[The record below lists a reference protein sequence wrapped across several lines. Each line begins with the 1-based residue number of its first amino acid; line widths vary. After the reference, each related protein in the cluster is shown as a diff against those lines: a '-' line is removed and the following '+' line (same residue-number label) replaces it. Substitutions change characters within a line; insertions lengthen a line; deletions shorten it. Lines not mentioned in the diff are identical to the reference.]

1 MDHANRIRKEGYHLS
16 PTPQVHST
24 THPHHTAL
32 ASALP
37 VSSRKEGRTKP
48 ASKLITEALK
58 PVCTLIGTA
67 HPGARITRFCRHG
80 HRCIYS
86 ELLYADEQVWHEHS
100 APRRACGARPA
111 HTALVRE
118 RVLAETGAA
127 TSARAGESKD
137 GSKQPT
143 TRTTGRKKGEGA
155 QGWVRDLGLDGAL
168 DEGPQPRNGE
178 NEESQRRVVARLRVT
193 CPAVGHR
200 GRGVEEDRGAVQR
213 RARRGGTDSSSPRNG
228 STPGVRRGRRCAPR
242 CWRLGAEREE
252 EAPRSHGGGG
262 VHFGLGIRAAG
273 MGKRGSLYVHN
284 WRGPCVSGSG
294 AFVLSPHARV

>member
-1 MDHANRIRKEGYHLS
+1 MIKKNNFCIKRTTNKINLITQCSAVPTRRGGGIMDHANRIRKEGYHLL

-111 HTALVRE
+111 HTALVRA
-118 RVLAETGAA
+118 RVLAGTGAA
-127 TSARAGESKD
+127 TYERACRREQRWKQAADNKD
-137 GSKQPT
+137 
-143 TRTTGRKKGEGA
+143 
-155 QGWVRDLGLDGAL
+155 DGT
-168 DEGPQPRNGE
+168 
-178 NEESQRRVVARLRVT
+178 EE
-193 CPAVGHR
+193 
-200 GRGVEEDRGAVQR
+200 GRGG
-213 RARRGGTDSSSPRNG
+213 
-228 STPGVRRGRRCAPR
+228 
-242 CWRLGAEREE
+242 
-252 EAPRSHGGGG
+252 
-262 VHFGLGIRAAG
+262 AG
-273 MGKRGSLYVHN
+273 MGP
-284 WRGPCVSGSG
+284 GPWT
-294 AFVLSPHARV
+294 